1 MKASI
6 HVLAGLLMYLEHFGL
21 NEPPFRIT
29 PHPEFFY
36 KGAERGATLDA
47 LIYAVLAGEG
57 LVKVVGEVGSGKT
70 MLCRVLVE
78 RLPAN
83 IDSVYIANPAMKPDE
98 LMLMIADDLGLA
110 CDATHTSAKVRDLQ
124 AALLERF
131 AAGRQVV
138 ILIDEAHAMPTDSLE
153 AVRLLS
159 NLDHGHHKL
168 LQIVL
173 FGQPEL
179 DSRLAQQD
187 LRQLRE
193 RVTHAFQLAP
203 LKSDDIEAYIEF
215 RMRTAGYRGPELFQN
230 QALKQIYLESEGL
243 TRRIN
248 ILADKALM
256 VAFSRSE
263 HLVNAQHVKAAI
275 KDSGFKSL
283 RKKPMMAWVL
293 LLGVLAGGVGASL
306 IQPANTKVA
315 SVPLAASVPLQLAHV
330 AEAPMPRPQLSEVL
344 KNKLS
349 LSRQKFNRAEANN
362 VGILLLVT
370 EREYDE
376 ELEKHLLQTSQL
388 LPKDQLLIYP
398 ADIRGKKGWGLVYG
412 LFTDKTSAQVA
423 MLALPD
429 RLKKNKPI
437 LRTVA
442 GMRDELWNL

>member
-1 MKASI
+1 
-6 HVLAGLLMYLEHFGL
+6 MYLEHFGL

-29 PHPEFFY
+29 PHPEFFFV
-36 KGAERGATLDA
+36 GAERGATLEA

-57 LVKVVGEVGSGKT
+57 LVKVLGEVGSGKT
-70 MLCRVLVE
+70 MLCRVLIE

-83 IDSVYIANPAMKPDE
+83 VDSVYIANPVMKPDE
-98 LMLMIADDLGLA
+98 LMLMIADDLGIA

-138 ILIDEAHAMPTDSLE
+138 ILIDEAHAMPTESLE

-173 FGQPEL
+173 FAQTEL
-179 DSRLAQQD
+179 DDRLAKQD

-203 LKSDDIEAYIEF
+203 LKATDIEAYIEF
-215 RMRTAGYRGPELFQN
+215 RMRTAGYRGPELFQAE
-230 QALKQIYLESEGL
+230 ALKSIYRASEGL

-256 VAFSRSE
+256 AAFSHSE
-263 HLVNAQHVKAAI
+263 HFVSAKHVKAAV
-275 KDSGFKSL
+275 KDSAFKPI
-283 RKKPMMAWVL
+283 KKQAIWGWVL
-293 LLGVLAGGVGASL
+293 LSGVMTGGVWAGLSQAPH
-306 IQPANTKVA
+306 QPVVVMSPVA
-315 SVPLAASVPLQLAHV
+315 SAPLQLASSPEV
-330 AEAPMPRPQLSEVL
+330 LAPDMQLSAAL
-344 KNKLS
+344 RQKLTE
-349 LSRQKFNRAEANN
+349 SRQKMNRAEVHNTA
-362 VGILLLVT
+362 VMLLVANR
-370 EREYDE
+370 ERGE
-376 ELEKHLLQTSQL
+376 ELEKFLAQASQY

-398 ADIRGKKGWGLVYG
+398 AEVQGKKGWGLVYG
-412 LFTDKTSAQVA
+412 FFPDKSTAKSAMV
-423 MLALPD
+423 ALPEYF
-429 RLKKNKPI
+429 RKNKPI
-437 LRTVA
+437 LRTVG

>member
-36 KGAERGATLDA
+36 TGAERGATLDA

-138 ILIDEAHAMPTDSLE
+138 ILIDEAHAMPTASLE

-215 RMRTAGYRGPELFQN
+215 RMRTAGYRGPELFQS
-230 QALKQIYLESEGL
+230 QALRKIFIESEGL

-248 ILADKALM
+248 ILADKSLM
-256 VAFSRSE
+256 AAFSRSE
-263 HLVNAQHVKAAI
+263 HSVNARHVKAAI
-275 KDSGFKSL
+275 KDSAFKSL
-283 RKKPMMAWVL
+283 RKKPMMAWLL
-293 LLGVLAGGVGASL
+293 LLGVLTGGVGASL
-306 IQPANTKVA
+306 IQPSNIKVA
-315 SVPLAASVPLQLAHV
+315 SAPVAAPLPLQLANTASV
-330 AEAPMPRPQLSEVL
+330 SMPSLQLSEGL

-349 LSRQKFNRAEANN
+349 QSRQKFNRAEANHI
-362 VGILLLVT
+362 GIMLLVT
-370 EREYDE
+370 DREHNE
-376 ELEKHLLQTSQL
+376 ELERYFLKTSQL
-388 LPKDQLLIYP
+388 IPKDQLLIYP
-398 ADIRGKKGWGLVYG
+398 AEIRGKKGWGLVYG
-412 LFTDKTSAQVA
+412 LFTDKSSAQVA

>member
-1 MKASI
+1 MKASVHI
-6 HVLAGLLMYLEHFGL
+6 LAGLLMYLEHFGL

-29 PHPEFFY
+29 PHPEFFFA
-36 KGAERGATLDA
+36 GAERGATLDA

-110 CDATHTSAKVRDLQ
+110 SDATHTSAKVRDLQ

-138 ILIDEAHAMPTDSLE
+138 ILIDEAHAMPTASLE

-215 RMRTAGYRGPELFQN
+215 RMRAAGYRGPELFQT
-230 QALKQIYLESEGL
+230 QALKQIYIESEGL

-248 ILADKALM
+248 ILADKSLM
-256 VAFSRSE
+256 AAFSRGE

-283 RKKPMMAWVL
+283 KKRPMMAWVL
-293 LLGVLAGGVGASL
+293 FMGVLAGGVGASL
-306 IQPANTKVA
+306 IQQPNIKMA
-315 SVPLAASVPLQLAHV
+315 SAPLAAPAPLQSASS
-330 AEAPMPRPQLSEVL
+330 AEVFIPSIKLTELL
-344 KNKLS
+344 KNKIAQ
-349 LSRQKFNRAEANN
+349 SRYKFNHAEANH
-362 VGILLLVT
+362 IAIMLLVT
-370 EREYDE
+370 DREHSED
-376 ELEKHLLQTSQL
+376 LEKYFMQISQL

-398 ADIRGKKGWGLVYG
+398 AEIRGKKGWGLVYG
-412 LFTDKTSAQVA
+412 LFTDKASAQVA